1 MIYMAIFNLICS
13 LLPFIT
19 QHIMENAF
27 SAARDFYVALWQH
40 KNLGGII
47 DYEYIHVFSL
57 AAFPP

>member
-1 MIYMAIFNLICS
+1 
-13 LLPFIT
+13 
-19 QHIMENAF
+19 MENAF